1 MTFEEAKKS
10 IRWILTVSHPIGS
23 WELENIMD
31 ALDITPCDISTCK
44 VAKALWGNKGN
55 IPDID
60 ISRVKNGTPLEAQTT
75 DEVKCDYTTEEIA
88 KAFIEDVEA
97 VKDQLDGQPCEDCI
111 SRSELLRHQH
121 IIYDDDEEGYRAV
134 YVKDIK
140 AMPSVT
146 PQRPKGKWIEYEV
159 DVAPHPLHCSLCG
172 FSNHH
177 ISNRYMREFRRC
189 PDCGAE
195 MIGGEKE

>member
-60 ISRVKNGTPLEAQTT
+60 ISRVKNGTPLEAQQNRCNSCIHSEEQ
-75 DEVKCDYTTEEIA
+75 DGSNCYECVKGMADN
-88 KAFIEDVEA
+88 FEA
-97 VKDQLDGQPCEDCI
+97 QPTN
-111 SRSELLRHQH
+111 
-121 IIYDDDEEGYRAV
+121 G
-134 YVKDIK
+134 DIFK
-140 AMPSVT
+140 T
-146 PQRPKGKWIEYEV
+146 I
-159 DVAPHPLHCSLCG
+159 
-172 FSNHH
+172 FSNLR
-177 ISNRYMREFRRC
+177 ICENRDNKDYPYVEVFIGEHDSTCYPKEWWNAPYREG
-189 PDCGAE
+189 DNDAE
-195 MIGGEKE
+195 H

>member
-75 DEVKCDYTTEEIA
+75 DEVKCDYTTEEIT

-146 PQRPKGKWIEYEV
+146 PERPKGKWIHKMQVMNNPYTYK
-159 DVAPHPLHCSLCG
+159 CSVCKG
-172 FSNHH
+172 WEKDKTK
-177 ISNRYMREFRRC
+177 YC
-189 PDCGAE
+189 PNCGAE
-195 MIGGEKE
+195 MSGGGEE